1 MCLGTAY
8 TQQNLE
14 IALPGW
20 SFTVAEIKY
29 VFLHINS
36 KAASKC
42 QGSYSVCYCC
52 CIRCWV
58 STTKFLTDLLLS
70 TFHSKSF
77 SPQWWE
83 WLSNAVYS
91 FMRFLFFQTNSC
103 LLQALPPPFSFPKH
117 YFTSSFLSLSCCC
130 HSFLLALIFEAL
142 FCASLT
148 TEHPS
153 APSLCSLTMPCFTN
167 PPFTSGLLSLPPHSP
182 SVLFCLTCLTRSE
195 AHFLHAWIS
204 PCEGEG

>member
-20 SFTVAEIKY
+20 SLTVAEIKY

-52 CIRCWV
+52 CVRCWV
-58 STTKFLTDLLLS
+58 STTKFLTDLLSS

-91 FMRFLFFQTNSC
+91 FMRFLFFQTAVCSRHC
-103 LLQALPPPFSFPKH
+103 HLLSHSQNTISPPHSFHCPAAVIPFFWLWFLKPFSVPHSPLSITLLLDYALFHQSSFYLWPPFSAASFPK
-117 YFTSSFLSLSCCC
+117 CP
-130 HSFLLALIFEAL
+130 LLP
-142 FCASLT
+142 
-148 TEHPS
+148 H
-153 APSLCSLTMPCFTN
+153 
-167 PPFTSGLLSLPPHSP
+167 LPHKKRGT
-182 SVLFCLTCLTRSE
+182 LLTCLNFSLWRGGLET
-195 AHFLHAWIS
+195 
-204 PCEGEG
+204 PC

>member
-14 IALPGW
+14 RPLLGW

-29 VFLHINS
+29 LFLHVNS

-42 QGSYSVCYCC
+42 QVSYSICYCC
-52 CIRCWV
+52 CNKCWV

-70 TFHSKSF
+70 TLPSKSF
-77 SPQWWE
+77 PPQWRE

-142 FCASLT
+142 FCSSLT
-148 TEHPS
+148 AEHPS
-153 APSLCSLTMPCFTN
+153 APSPCSLTLPCFTT
-167 PPFTSGLLSLPPHSP
+167 PPFTSCLLSLEPQSP
-182 SVLFCLTCLTRSE
+182 SILFHLTCLTRGE

-204 PCEGEG
+204 PCEGEH